1 MLPVSLELFLLA
13 LRLLLLSIDRCNVG
27 EFALPTVR
35 LEQGRCNLLL
45 VADVLLR
52 GVGSSLEPRRLLL
65 EVRELSFLLDPKVLP
80 DLSERVWLAM
90 AVNLRGAQ
98 VTSEQECLAPRPA
111 AISRR
116 ELDIEFIFLLL
127 SPETIC
133 DHIIVIMQ
141 AEVVI
146 QGVIFVLVPAD
157 EAVGERI
164 VL

>member
-1 MLPVSLELFLLA
+1 MLPVSLELFRLA
-13 LRLLLLSIDRCNVG
+13 LRLLLLSIDRCNVR
-27 EFALPTVR
+27 EFALPTFR

-65 EVRELSFLLDPKVLP
+65 QVRELSFLLDPKVLP

-116 ELDIEFIFLLL
+116 ELDIEFVFLLL